1 MNMDP
6 LQITFTKLV
15 CYTVKTLPNGIFTIL
30 ELDSYYPHTWCED
43 WNYKSYRQ
51 VSKNAL
57 SNSRTELSEE
67 TKFEDEL
74 LF

>member
-30 ELDSYYPHTWCED
+30 ELDSYYPHT
-43 WNYKSYRQ
+43 
-51 VSKNAL
+51 
-57 SNSRTELSEE
+57 
-67 TKFEDEL
+67 
-74 LF
+74 

>member
-30 ELDSYYPHTWCED
+30 ELDSYYPPLDVKTGITVLQTSLEKCP
-43 WNYKSYRQ
+43 
-51 VSKNAL
+51 
-57 SNSRTELSEE
+57 
-67 TKFEDEL
+67 
-74 LF
+74 